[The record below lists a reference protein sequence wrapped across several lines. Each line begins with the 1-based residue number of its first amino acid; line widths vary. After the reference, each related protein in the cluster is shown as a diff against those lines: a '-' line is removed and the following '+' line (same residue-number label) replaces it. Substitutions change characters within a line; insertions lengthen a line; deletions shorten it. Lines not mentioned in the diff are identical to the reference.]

1 MSNTR
6 YHSIGLKVKEKQES
20 NPGRQ
25 SDDWMGE
32 NSRGKANL
40 KRWVLSFERNVET
53 DNELRVSGGREFQSL
68 GAMTE
73 KALLPRD
80 VRTYGMDRTDES
92 DDLVDRVRRKRKTIV
107 KIGRLLNLKRFIC
120 KKAQFVIDA
129 WFDWKPM

>member
-20 NPGRQ
+20 NLGRQ
-25 SDDWMGE
+25 SDDRMGE

-40 KRWVLSFERNVET
+40 KRWVLSFEQNVER
-53 DNELRVSGGREFQSL
+53 DNELWVSGGREFQSL

-73 KALLPRD
+73 QALLLRD

-92 DDLVDRVRRKRKTIV
+92 DDLVDRE
-107 KIGRLLNLKRFIC
+107 
-120 KKAQFVIDA
+120 
-129 WFDWKPM
+129 

>member
-25 SDDWMGE
+25 SDDRMGE

-92 DDLVDRVRRKRKTIV
+92 DVL
-107 KIGRLLNLKRFIC
+107 
-120 KKAQFVIDA
+120 
-129 WFDWKPM
+129 

>member
-25 SDDWMGE
+25 SDDRMGE

-40 KRWVLSFERNVET
+40 KRWVLSFDRNVER
-53 DNELRVSGGREFQSL
+53 DNELRASGGREFQSL
-68 GAMTE
+68 GATTE

-80 VRTYGMDRTDES
+80 DRTYGMDRTDES
-92 DDLVDRVRRKRKTIV
+92 DDLVDRE
-107 KIGRLLNLKRFIC
+107 
-120 KKAQFVIDA
+120 
-129 WFDWKPM
+129 

>member
-25 SDDWMGE
+25 SDGRKGE

-40 KRWVLSFERNVET
+40 KRCVLSFEQNVER
-53 DNELRVSGGREFQSL
+53 DNELWVSGGREFQSL
-68 GAMTE
+68 VGAMTQ

-80 VRTYGMDRTDES
+80 VRTYGMDRAE
-92 DDLVDRVRRKRKTIV
+92 
-107 KIGRLLNLKRFIC
+107 
-120 KKAQFVIDA
+120 
-129 WFDWKPM
+129 

>member
-25 SDDWMGE
+25 PMIGWERIQG
-32 NSRGKANL
+32 GKANL

-53 DNELRVSGGREFQSL
+53 VTGNELRVSGGREFQSL

-92 DDLVDRVRRKRKTIV
+92 DDLVDRE
-107 KIGRLLNLKRFIC
+107 
-120 KKAQFVIDA
+120 
-129 WFDWKPM
+129 

>member
-25 SDDWMGE
+25 SDDRMGE
-32 NSRGKANL
+32 NYSRGKANL

-92 DDLVDRVRRKRKTIV
+92 DDLVDRE
-107 KIGRLLNLKRFIC
+107 
-120 KKAQFVIDA
+120 
-129 WFDWKPM
+129 